1 MPFSTLFWNIYT
13 NSICSLMLNTE
24 IQIYTNQKKSK
35 KYLGAPM
42 VKEAGSEDSLLEI
55 YTIPNSTLFWSI
67 YTKSVCSLM

>member
-1 MPFSTLFWNIYT
+1 
-13 NSICSLMLNTE
+13 MLNTE

-55 YTIPNSTLFWSI
+55 
-67 YTKSVCSLM
+67 